1 MKHLLPLLTLLAL
14 MLAPFGRVGMAEAA
28 MPAHDVSAQDLV
40 PEQDLAAAKSPAMS
54 SHCADMPAPA
64 EHEPADL
71 AIDCM
76 IACAVMTPSAAPA
89 LPVVA
94 PVLATPESAAP
105 SAVVGIT
112 TESEPPPPRHS

>member
-1 MKHLLPLLTLLAL
+1 MLRRLLPLLALLAL

-28 MPAHDVSAQDLV
+28 MPAHDVAAQDLV
-40 PEQDLAAAKSPAMS
+40 PEGLAAAMP

-64 EHEPADL
+64 EHEPADM

-76 IACAVMTPSAAPA
+76 IACAVMTPPAAPA

-94 PVLATPESAAP
+94 PVLAPPEAATP

-112 TESEPPPPRHS
+112 TESETPPPRHS